1 MRRGYIWPSHCS
13 LSASHLIRFPA
24 GLALCACVD
33 RTNEMDWIHLPRQI
47 SANMCVDRPPLLPLF
62 MRMV

>member
-1 MRRGYIWPSHCS
+1 MRRGYICLPHCS

-33 RTNEMDWIHLPRQI
+33 RTNEMDWMPLQRQI
-47 SANMCVDRPPLLPLF
+47 SANMCADRPPLFLIL